1 MLKNSILVVLTAAT
15 LTFAGCSKEKKYIKK
30 IEGDWN
36 VTSFTINNN
45 NALMSNDGIGVAIEM
60 DYDEDGDFNM
70 LASISYEDDGTTY
83 NYSYNF
89 MGTWEITDTDLN
101 LEYTNSEV
109 GGIGSAFMYLAG
121 IDEYEYISNESY
133 EIVELTKNKL
143 ILEGKNQGYPIR
155 IEAEAD

>member
-1 MLKNSILVVLTAAT
+1 MIKNSILVVLTAAT

-36 VTSFTINNN
+36 VTVFTINNN
-45 NALMSNDGIGVAIEM
+45 NALVGEDGIGIELEM
-60 DYDEDGDFNM
+60 DYDEDGDFTM

-89 MGTWEITDTDLN
+89 VGTWEISDTDLN

-121 IDEYEYISNESY
+121 VDEYEYISTESY
-133 EIVELTKNKL
+133 EIVELTKKKL
-143 ILEGKNQGYPIR
+143 VLEGTNQGYPVR
-155 IEAEAD
+155 IEAESD